1 MVVRVSAPWPE
12 PDRALFSISVAAE
25 LSGLHPQTLRAYERE
40 GFVEPARS
48 SGGTRR
54 YSGSEVD
61 RLREISAL
69 ADAGINIAG
78 MRRILALEKT
88 VRRLQATLSGFE
100 ALEVETRRLR
110 AEVASLKEEG
120 GKTPRGRASRAT

>member
-1 MVVRVSAPWPE
+1 MSAPWPE

-40 GFVEPARS
+40 GFVEPTRS

-54 YSGSEVD
+54 YSGAEVD

-69 ADAGINIAG
+69 ADEGINIAG
-78 MRRILALEKT
+78 MHRVLALEKT
-88 VRRLQATLSGFE
+88 VRRLRANLSGFE
-100 ALEVETRRLR
+100 ALKVETRRLK
-110 AEVASLKEEG
+110 AEIASL
-120 GKTPRGRASRAT
+120 RAGVRE

>member
-1 MVVRVSAPWPE
+1 VSAPWPE

-54 YSGSEVD
+54 YSGAEVD
-61 RLREISAL
+61 RLREMSAL
-69 ADAGINIAG
+69 ADAGVNIAG
-78 MRRILALEKT
+78 IRRILDLEKT
-88 VRRLQATLSGFE
+88 VRRLQAKLSGFE
-100 ALEVETRRLR
+100 ALEVERQRLK
-110 AEVASLKEEG
+110 AEIASLREG
-120 GKTPRGRASRAT
+120 DSKTPRPRGSQST

>member
-1 MVVRVSAPWPE
+1 VADVSAPWPE

-48 SGGTRR
+48 PGGTRR
-54 YSGSEVD
+54 YSGAEVD

-69 ADAGINIAG
+69 ADAGVNIAG
-78 MRRILALEKT
+78 MRRILDLEKT
-88 VRRLQATLSGFE
+88 VRRLRSKLSGVE
-100 ALEVETRRLR
+100 ALEVETRKLK
-110 AEVASLKEEG
+110 AEIASLREDG
-120 GKTPRGRASRAT
+120 NTPRRPRTRSS

>member
-1 MVVRVSAPWPE
+1 VADVSAPWPE

-48 SGGTRR
+48 PGGTRR
-54 YSGSEVD
+54 YSGAEVD

-69 ADAGINIAG
+69 ADAGVNIAG
-78 MRRILALEKT
+78 MRRILDLEKT
-88 VRRLQATLSGFE
+88 VRRLRSKLSGVE
-100 ALEVETRRLR
+100 ALEVETRKLK
-110 AEVASLKEEG
+110 AEIASLREDG
-120 GKTPRGRASRAT
+120 NIPRRPRTRSS